1 MKTREKQIKRMIY
14 QDGFVVTLFLMM
26 TFVLSIFV
34 LLQAM
39 PLAAGSFR
47 WLLVLVFAL
56 STGSLGGSM
65 IWVIYHLQKNRE
77 DVYGEELHYQELIR
91 WEKER
96 EHYEG

>member
-1 MKTREKQIKRMIY
+1 MKTQEKQIRRMIY
-14 QDGFVVTLFLMM
+14 GDEFVVALFLMM
-26 TFVLSIFV
+26 TFALSAFV

-39 PLAAGSFR
+39 PLAASSFK
-47 WLLVLVFAL
+47 WLLILIFAL
-56 STGSLGGSM
+56 SMVSLGGSM